1 MNLADLFTVATL
13 TTAIN
18 TLPVPSTVLGDSG
31 LFKAEYTKHLH
42 VVVESINGR
51 LVLVENTDRRD
62 EPKSIDGK
70 KRTRRV
76 FEVPHLPKKDVL
88 HPDDLQIATFGES
101 TEIEEQSKVINNKL
115 QYLKNDI
122 EATKEY
128 HRVGAIS
135 GLILDADGT
144 TVIHNLYT
152 IFDVKEKTISLDLD
166 NPNADVRQNILNAK
180 RHAKK
185 QLGGAVVKDWVC
197 YCSSEMFDKLTSH
210 PSVQKAYANYQEA
223 SDRLGGDKRN
233 GFKFADVTF
242 IEYDVEVIGSNGK
255 EIRYIPENAGRLVPV
270 ADGLFKTVYAPANY
284 NETAGTLG
292 KEMYAKAEPR
302 RMGKGWDLEAQSNP
316 LIICTAPSALVKFTV

>member
-13 TTAIN
+13 TKAIN
-18 TLPVPSTVLGDSG
+18 TLPVPSTVLGDSK
-31 LFKAEYTKHLH
+31 LFKAEYSKHLH

-62 EPKSIDGK
+62 DPKAIDGK
-70 KRTRRV
+70 KRIRRV

-88 HPDDLQIATFGES
+88 HPDDLQVASFGES
-101 TEIEEQSKVINNKL
+101 TEIEEQSKVINDKL
-115 QYLKNDI
+115 QSLKNDI

-166 NPNADVRQNILNAK
+166 NANTDVRKNILNAK
-180 RHAKK
+180 RHAQK

-210 PSVQKAYANYQEA
+210 PNVQKAYANYQEA

-233 GFKFADVTF
+233 GFKFSDVTF
-242 IEYDVEVIGSNGK
+242 IEYDVEIIGSNGK

-270 ADGLFKTVYAPANY
+270 ADGLFKEIYAPANY

-292 KEMYAKAEPR
+292 KEIYAKAEPR